1 MVDIF
6 IIKGYGATLLQHDE
20 NDVKWDFIENCYQVL
35 STFEKL
41 SELNIDEIRELEENI
56 NVQLSILNNEE
67 LFSSTVIDCL
77 LDIVKILD
85 IAVLR
90 RNSINNDVCCSHSS
104 FYRQIVKTNCD
115 ECKQLDIMILS
126 SDDDDNEIPKENYPL
141 DDTPIN
147 VGIVEDL
154 CSSKKK
160 EKEP

>member
-1 MVDIF
+1 M
-6 IIKGYGATLLQHDE
+6 
-20 NDVKWDFIENCYQVL
+20 
-35 STFEKL
+35 
-41 SELNIDEIRELEENI
+41 
-56 NVQLSILNNEE
+56 SILNNEE

-90 RNSINNDVCCSHSS
+90 RNSINNDMCCSHSS
-104 FYRQIVKTNCD
+104 FYRQIVKTHCD

-160 EKEP
+160 RSH